1 MTGLSVKP
9 HKNIILVRHGLSVF
23 NAQGRMQ
30 GSSDESQLSDMG
42 KITAD
47 QVGQYLKKVG
57 LHSAVS
63 SPLVRVRQTAE
74 IALSRVENKPALDFD
89 YELRETELYQWEG
102 QKMSAISKER
112 PDEFHAFKYD
122 PENFIL
128 ENKGQQIYPIRDLY
142 HRAGKF
148 WQDNVSRFAEGN
160 NLVVSHGG
168 TIQALINSA
177 LGLGPSS
184 HHAFQPS
191 NCGISCLQVR
201 EGENSGCFS
210 LRQLNNTVPL
220 GEKLPKLKAGKEG
233 VRILYFPVDDV
244 LSGEDLERLRKLSAI
259 DTVFRYSAVTGDA
272 NFNAAETKSREFSL
286 EDGVIKDGVIKDG
299 VIKDDI
305 QRFTGKGNPLKTY
318 LVAAPENVIRRLL
331 KTISAVSEQF
341 AGGMILQNRM
351 LTVVH
356 HVYSHPVPIL
366 QCVNS
371 PVSDDF

>member
-1 MTGLSVKP
+1 MVKP

-30 GSSDESQLSDMG
+30 GSSDESLLSDMG
-42 KITAD
+42 KLTAG
-47 QVGQYLKKVG
+47 QVGQYLEKVG
-57 LHSAVS
+57 LHSAIS

-74 IALSRVENKPALDFD
+74 IVLSRVENKPVLDFD

-102 QKMSAISKER
+102 QKLSAISKDR

-128 ENKGQQIYPIRDLY
+128 ENNGQQIYPIRDLY

-148 WQDNVSRFAEGN
+148 WQDNVSRFVEGN

-201 EGENSGCFS
+201 EQERESARCVV

-233 VRILYFPVDDV
+233 VRILYYPLDDG
-244 LSGEDLERLRKLSAI
+244 LSEIDLEVLMKLSAI
-259 DTVFRYSAVTGDA
+259 DTVFNYTSLTSDA
-272 NFNAAETKSREFSL
+272 SFNAAGLKCREFSL
-286 EDGVIKDGVIKDG
+286 EDGVIEDGVIE
-299 VIKDDI
+299 DDI

-318 LVAAPENVIRRLL
+318 LVAAPENVVRLLL
-331 KTISAVSEQF
+331 KTISGVSEQF
-341 AGGMILQNRM
+341 AGGMILQSRM

-356 HVYSHPVPIL
+356 HVYSHPMPIL
-366 QCVNS
+366 QCVNM